1 MKLAVSILA
10 AAALSAAALLPAFAS
25 ATEAAPPANAD
36 KGLALELN
44 RVAPGSAGCLLTFVI
59 RNDTGGAIDA
69 ARYEVVLFNKAGL
82 VEQLTTLD
90 FGALAPA
97 KTVVRQFDLPG
108 LSCPDLGRLLVN
120 GPAGCTGDSGN
131 NGDGPAA
138 PLCTAPLHL
147 SSRTDISVLN

>member
-10 AAALSAAALLPAFAS
+10 AAALSAAALFPGLAPAS
-25 ATEAAPPANAD
+25 EAAPPPGVG

-44 RVAPGSAGCLLTFVI
+44 RVAPGAAGCLLTFVL
-59 RNDTGGAIDA
+59 RNDTGAAIDA
-69 ARYEVVLFNKAGL
+69 ARYEIVLFNKAAL

-108 LSCPDLGRLLVN
+108 ASCPNLSRLLVN
-120 GPAGCTGDSGN
+120 GPAGCTGDSG
-131 NGDGPAA
+131 DGPAD

-147 SSRTDISVLN
+147 SSRTGISVLK